1 MYAKIPI
8 YRSNNGAKV
17 GIFPLLAL
25 VLGTF
30 VIHQA
35 LIVVLG
41 LVSNRFLM
49 KYQKLEFSRYCLLS
63 LFQIVSTPCSPSK

>member
-1 MYAKIPI
+1 MVINTIIASEYIFLILQMYAKNPI

-30 VIHQA
+30 VTHQA

-41 LVSNRFLM
+41 LASNRFLM
-49 KYQKLEFSRYCLLS
+49 KYQKLE
-63 LFQIVSTPCSPSK
+63 V